1 MTDKYA
7 QIIDGY
13 FSNEKNNLNKSFD
26 LSAQKNPTETSE
38 LLNFSKENNVS
49 LDIAKKNKDLLRQ
62 RSEQKK
68 YDIDGFF
75 QKAPNIANKLQD
87 PNKMAVAKS
96 SLNNLWWFERFGKSI
111 AQGYESGQDTLDLA
125 DISFKEF
132 MGQDLTATEQ
142 NKKLGIQQRQS
153 QKKDY
158 KLDFFSG
165 IPESV
170 LESLP
175 LMIDPLLSKEAISG
189 ALFGGGVGAGIG
201 TMAGGAGAIPGGLT
215 GAGLG
220 YATGRT
226 ARIAENETALAFSE
240 FQGFKDENGNP
251 IDKNTARAGAVL
263 SGAISTA
270 LETVGLKYVLKAF
283 PHGDKLVSGFTKE
296 GIKKAFKNKAVREQV
311 SRVGTVIQA
320 GLAEGGTEFL
330 QEFSQAIVGEFTKMS
345 ADGDF
350 TAFGDND
357 EGFWGWLADTAD
369 RSLEAGFKG
378 AQGGIGMST
387 AGIAISEGY
396 QKAERLAKAKLEQK
410 QIKKL
415 AEEAEKAEL
424 TKTNKDL
431 FLELTDDKEKK
442 VYVGATELKEYFQD
456 KPEQFG
462 FFQENVPEI
471 KEQIEEALETG
482 GDLVLP
488 ANKIALALGDADIA
502 DITNIMRLTPDALTE
517 NDGANVNLQDYL
529 IDDYSDVIDNS
540 SDIRTRIE
548 NQLMNAKFTPTTAKA
563 YTDLLTSFYDTQYL
577 RTDKSPEARK
587 KLTEFFDNL
596 IIRQADNE
604 QDAGQRLE
612 DIDLLIERA
621 KIIKR
626 KRGKF
631 RANPMQEYLRR
642 GGGILKDTPFAKD
655 LESLG
660 VKKTSGL
667 FKAKDGI
674 KHDAIPINEFEDA
687 LQVQGIPDDGQG
699 YVDPEFIA
707 EVISEELAGNDWRE
721 NYKGDTPNKQ
731 AIDFLNQVET
741 AGLDIENINR
751 DSLKPK
757 EDINDFVG
765 NLSKKSVK
773 ITSKD
778 KDFEVLDKKIL
789 KDKKIS
795 EDEKEDFLSEEYVK
809 KIQQGLR
816 DSSRVLMYDDLSV
829 AMPHEILNIDYT
841 NSSEV
846 LKFKNQAKKGDKDA
860 EKKLKEIKK
869 LPRKQDPKYL
879 DKDKVNSFN
888 NKKLI
893 FHYASILKAEEVYSK
908 NNLDMP
914 WYISDTFEN
923 IKSEFEYRGIDP
935 NDIIL
940 DGDTVTYDPS
950 AKNKGR
956 ELFQNDFDPQDGT
969 VYDGDTITIDGV
981 ERSTVNSN
989 GQKIAQTKEGL
1000 ENFWRWFGESK
1011 VVDENGKP
1019 LVVYHG
1025 TNADFEAFDSSFQSQ
1040 YNQYGN
1046 GFFFTENKE
1055 IADNYGD
1062 ITLPVYLKAEIGIID
1077 KRNKKRKGVQ
1087 VEIDHI
1093 RPKNDTRD
1101 IWVVF
1106 NPTQIK
1112 STSNRGTFDPNDA
1125 RILYQKDYQ
1134 MDHLAPAKE
1143 DGNSSL
1149 DDVSFSFGE
1158 NIYSSNAINLYKQ
1171 GDYKEN
1177 KESIDAI
1184 NKYKNKPN
1192 AKVTVYRAIPLNVE
1206 AEIMPGDWI
1215 TLSKEYANIHG
1226 RSSLK
1231 GKYKLLTKK
1240 IPASE
1245 IYTDGN
1251 SIHEW
1256 GWDDGSVVREV
1267 KKYEKKIID
1276 KKEKTKKIK
1285 ERKNFLS
1292 QTIQE
1297 YRASFI
1303 EKNKSFENFINEKNL
1318 AENKDFIKLLQDYY
1332 NKASSFAKKIA
1343 LDKEGKVK
1351 SETIKN
1357 IAKYFETNIE
1367 KIPEDFYLQEKQSIK
1382 RGSYI
1387 KTKDNLNIISLFKDR
1402 DLSTVLH
1409 ESGHFFLE
1417 TFKAMAEAGDAPEQ
1431 IMQDWKELS
1440 SWLEIKDGTISV
1452 DSHEGFARGF
1462 EAYIMEGK
1470 APSEGL
1476 ARAFDLFKSF
1486 MKRIYQSIKNL
1497 NVSLNDEVRNVFD
1510 RMLATDIAIEGLKGK
1525 HIFKPDPEILKML
1538 TKAEQD
1544 DYIKRN
1550 EKQIQDAKNKL
1561 LSENLKKEI
1570 KKEKAVLKEERESLT
1585 KEATNR
1591 IMQSPIHKL
1600 RYFLNKG
1607 KMYNA
1612 DELLI
1617 GIDKLDRNII
1627 KNEYGEEIIELLP
1640 SKFFKKNGA
1649 DPEIMADLFG
1659 FNDVSQMFDNLIN
1672 SPQAKDEIN
1681 RSVKEDIDRR
1691 YGNALNDGTIERDAL
1706 DSTYNDL
1713 REKNLEY
1720 EFDVIKRKSFD
1731 IAVTKIDLKKR
1742 AEEIANEK
1750 TVDEIIKPDQYY
1762 RAEVRAAGESQKH
1775 LAKKE
1780 YEKAAQAKARQLLNH
1795 YLYKEAQNARNYTD
1809 KTLKRFNKYK
1819 KRPAVGKVVIDEDYR
1834 KKAVQLI
1841 NEYDFTTRKKQGK
1854 IIPQLDLWMKSKEES
1869 DSAQFLEI
1877 DENLKNQAGTHF
1889 RDLSFGNFVAL
1900 VENVENII
1908 AQGRLNRTLE
1918 IEGEKH
1924 ELNKIASVLSEQIE
1938 NNLKDLPEQPL
1949 ELRTTEENRKRNAKN
1964 YFNVLIKGR
1973 TILREL
1979 DSFKE
1984 NGLFYQYI
1992 LRPLNIANERLVKRQ
2007 QSVAKQLNDIFDAH
2021 YKGRLIGEINK
2032 QYDVAGV
2039 GKIRKQAM
2047 LAYALNWGA
2056 VENRQR
2062 LLSNENMSEGQIN
2075 NILSELTKNDWE
2087 FVEKIWNLLESF
2099 KNEIWAL
2106 EKRRSGIEPLAVKTV
2121 PFEITTKDGATL
2133 KLNGGYY
2140 PIKYEFLKEN
2150 RTQEEN
2156 IDELQKNIGARAQTN
2171 RGHTK
2176 ARVQRVN
2183 KPIRNDLGVLFSH
2196 ISAVL
2201 LDLEMGEVLSNSHRI
2216 ISKQNIANA
2225 IISKKGKSY
2234 YQQIDLWLKDMAIG
2248 GQLASEGFAK
2258 YMDGLRAGVSVAT
2271 MGFKVS
2277 TVLIQLTGLTQT
2289 AAVIGSKNM
2298 LNGVRLALG
2307 NGSPNSIKKS
2317 FQFAFDNSKILTQRS
2332 ETFNRDIFD
2341 ALRRMDSEVPWKKKL
2356 TELAFYPMIKM
2367 QSLVDVFTWHGAY
2380 QKGLNDFKGNE
2391 KRAFEYADDII
2402 RRAQGSGLFKDLS
2415 AFERGTISEGT
2426 RLSGFV
2432 RLFTVYMN
2440 YFNTKLNIA
2449 YEKTKQ
2455 TDFKNPEN
2463 ILNYAVDFLLL
2474 FTLEA
2479 ALGSFLLGQA
2489 PTDEEDG
2496 VFNVFS
2502 WLAKG
2507 TLDTT
2512 VAQFPG
2518 VREMYG
2524 VMQGFKGAPAGL
2536 KGFEAIGEVG
2546 VSIKKSFENIF
2557 TEDDI
2562 NLNKLLRDVNMAGG
2576 IVFKYPASQINQMLR
2591 AMDKKSQGKD
2601 VSPIEYLL
2609 YRGNK

>member
-201 TMAGGAGAIPGGLT
+201 TIAGGAGAIPGGLT

-240 FQGFKDENGNP
+240 FQGFKDENGNL

-283 PHGDKLVSGFTKE
+283 PHGDKLISGFTKE
-296 GIKKAFKNKAVREQV
+296 GIKKAFKNKAVRDQV

-357 EGFWGWLADTAD
+357 EGFWVWLADTAD

-431 FLELTDDKEKK
+431 FLELTDDTEKK

-631 RANPMQEYLRR
+631 RPNPMQEYLRR

-667 FKAKDGI
+667 FKSKDGI
-674 KHDAIPINEFEDA
+674 RYDAIPVGEFEDA
-687 LQVQGIPDDGQG
+687 LEVQGIPDDGKG

-741 AGLDIENINR
+741 AGLDIDTINR

-757 EDINDFVG
+757 EDI
-765 NLSKKSVK
+765 
-773 ITSKD
+773 
-778 KDFEVLDKKIL
+778 
-789 KDKKIS
+789 
-795 EDEKEDFLSEEYVK
+795 
-809 KIQQGLR
+809 
-816 DSSRVLMYDDLSV
+816 
-829 AMPHEILNIDYT
+829 
-841 NSSEV
+841 
-846 LKFKNQAKKGDKDA
+846 
-860 EKKLKEIKK
+860 
-869 LPRKQDPKYL
+869 
-879 DKDKVNSFN
+879 
-888 NKKLI
+888 
-893 FHYASILKAEEVYSK
+893 
-908 NNLDMP
+908 
-914 WYISDTFEN
+914 
-923 IKSEFEYRGIDP
+923 
-935 NDIIL
+935 
-940 DGDTVTYDPS
+940 
-950 AKNKGR
+950 

-969 VYDGDTITIDGV
+969 AYEGDVITIDGV

-1000 ENFWRWFGESK
+1000 ENFWRWFGDSK
-1011 VVDENGKP
+1011 VVDEDGKP

-1025 TNADFEAFDSSFQSQ
+1025 TNADFEAFDKGKVGSATDMGMLGKGFYFGKEITAQH
-1040 YNQYGN
+1040 YGN
-1046 GFFFTENKE
+1046 NVLSVYLRMENPLN
-1055 IADNYGD
+1055 IDNYTSKEELADYLGVD
-1062 ITLPVYLKAEIGIID
+1062 VSILTEGGTGIKSKQPFTGVFSDAIRDKKHDGVITRFEKA
-1077 KRNKKRKGVQ
+1077 
-1087 VEIDHI
+1087 
-1093 RPKNDTRD
+1093 
-1101 IWVVF
+1101 VF
-1106 NPTQIK
+1106 DPTQIK

-1125 RILYQKDYQ
+1125 RILYQEDYQ

-1143 DGNSSL
+1143 EGKSSL

-1158 NIYSSNAINLYKQ
+1158 DIYSSNAINLYKQ

-1192 AKVTVYRAIPLNVE
+1192 AKVTVYRAVPVNVK
-1206 AEIMPGDWI
+1206 AEIIPGDWI

-1226 RSSLK
+1226 RSFLK
-1231 GKYKLLTKK
+1231 GQYKLLTKK

-1276 KKEKTKKIK
+1276 KEEKAKKIE

-1297 YRASFI
+1297 YRASYI

-1332 NKASSFAKKIA
+1332 NKASSFAKKLA

-1351 SETIKN
+1351 SKTIKN
-1357 IAKYFETNIE
+1357 VAKYFETNIE
-1367 KIPEDFYLQEKQSIK
+1367 KIPEDFYFQEKQSIK

-1417 TFKAMAEAGDAPEQ
+1417 TFKAMAEAGDAPKQ

-1440 SWLEIKDGTISV
+1440 AWLEIKDGTISV

-1510 RMLATDIAIEGLKGK
+1510 RMLATDTAIEGLKGK

-1612 DELLI
+1612 DEVLI

-1706 DSTYNDL
+1706 DSTYNNL

-1720 EFDVIKRKSFD
+1720 EFNVIKRKSSD

-1795 YLYKEAQNARNYTD
+1795 YLYKEARNARNYTD

-1889 RDLSFGNFVAL
+1889 RDLSFGDFVAL

-2106 EKRRSGIEPLAVKTV
+2106 EKRRSGIEPLSVKTV

-2518 VREMYG
+2518 VREIYG

>member
-1 MTDKYA
+1 MTDKYNE
-7 QIIDGY
+7 IIDRY
-13 FSNEKNNLNKSFD
+13 FQSEKTNLNNSLA
-26 LSAQKNPTETSE
+26 LSSKKNPTETNE
-38 LLNFSKENNVS
+38 LLNLSKQHNVS
-49 LDIAKKNKDLLRQ
+49 LNVAKKNKNLLQ
-62 RSEQKK
+62 EKLDQKK

-75 QKAPNIANKLQD
+75 KKAPNIAKKLQD
-87 PNKMAVAKS
+87 PNKMAAAKN
-96 SLNNLWWFERFGKSI
+96 SLDNLWWYERLGGSI
-111 AQGYESGQDTLDLA
+111 AQGYQSGGDVLDLA

-132 MGQDLTATEQ
+132 MGQELTATEKNQ
-142 NKKLGIQQRQS
+142 KLLIEKRQS

-165 IPESV
+165 IPEAV

-175 LMIDPLLSKEAISG
+175 LMVDPLLSKEAISG
-189 ALFGGGVGAGIG
+189 ALVGGGVGAGLG
-201 TMAGGAGAIPGGLT
+201 ATAGGVGAIPSGLT
-215 GAGLG
+215 GAGIG
-220 YATGRT
+220 FATGRT
-226 ARIAENETALAFSE
+226 VRIAENETALAFNE
-240 FQGFKDENGNP
+240 FQKFKDENGQT
-251 IDKNTARAGAVL
+251 IDKNTARVGAVV
-263 SGAISTA
+263 SGAMSTA
-270 LETVGLKYVLKAF
+270 LETIGLKYVLKAF

-296 GIKKAFKNKAVREQV
+296 GIKKAFKNKKVRDKI
-311 SRVGTVIQA
+311 SKLGTIVQA
-320 GLAEGGTEFL
+320 GIAEGGTEFL
-330 QEFSQAIVGEFTKMS
+330 QEFSQSIVGEFTKMS
-345 ADGDF
+345 ANGDF
-350 TAFGDND
+350 TAFGNTD
-357 EGFWGWLADTAD
+357 ESFWEWLSDTAD
-369 RSLEAGFKG
+369 KSFEAGIKG
-378 AQGGIGMST
+378 TQGGVGTSSIG
-387 AGIAISEGY
+387 IVIQEGY
-396 QKAERLAKAKLEQK
+396 QKSERIAKAKLEQR

-431 FLELTDDKEKK
+431 FLELTDDPEKK

-462 FFQENVPEI
+462 LFQENVPEI

-488 ANKIALALGDADIA
+488 ANKIALALGDADIQ
-502 DITNIMRLTPDALTE
+502 DITNIMRLTPEALTE
-517 NDGANVNLQDYL
+517 NDGSNVELQDYL
-529 IDDYSDVIDNS
+529 LDDYQDIIDNS
-540 SDIRTRIE
+540 SNIRTRIE
-548 NQLMNAKFTPTTAKA
+548 NQLMNAKFTPNTARA
-563 YTDLLTSFYDTQYL
+563 YTDLLTSFYETQYL
-577 RTDKSPEARK
+577 RTDKSPEARQ

-596 IIRQADNE
+596 IIRVADGE
-604 QDAGQRLE
+604 QDQLQKIE

-621 KIIKR
+621 KIIK
-626 KRGKF
+626 KKQGKF
-631 RANPMQEYLRR
+631 RPNPMQEYLRR
-642 GGGILKDTPFAKD
+642 SGGIQKDSSFAKD
-655 LESLG
+655 LQSLG

-674 KHDAIPINEFEDA
+674 RHDAIPVSEFEDA

-699 YVDPEFIA
+699 YVDPDFIQ

-731 AIDFLNQVET
+731 ALDFLRQAEE
-741 AGLDIENINR
+741 AGIDIESVNR
-751 DSLKPK
+751 DSLLFENITDNRSLENEPSKNNDELSSPPVQSKNLREEKSFK
-757 EDINDFVG
+757 ELDEKISKSQ
-765 NLSKKSVK
+765 NLS
-773 ITSKD
+773 
-778 KDFEVLDKKIL
+778 
-789 KDKKIS
+789 
-795 EDEKEDFLSEEYVK
+795 EDFLSREYARR
-809 KIQQGLR
+809 IQQGLEG
-816 DSSRVLMYDDLSV
+816 SSRVLMYDDLTV
-829 AMPHEILNIDYT
+829 AMPHEILNVDYT

-846 LKFKNQAKKGDKDA
+846 LKFKNAYKKGDKNA
-860 EKKLKEIKK
+860 LKELERIKK
-869 LPRKQDPKYL
+869 LPRKQDAKFIGR
-879 DKDKVNSFN
+879 DKFSSMN
-888 NKKLI
+888 NEKLI
-893 FHYASILKAEEVYSK
+893 FHYATILKAEKVYSEK
-908 NNLDMP
+908 KLNMP
-914 WYISDTFEN
+914 WELSATFDNVKE
-923 IKSEFEYRGIDP
+923 ELEYRGIDKKH
-935 NDIIL
+935 IIIE
-940 DGDTVTYDPS
+940 GDNVTYDPP
-950 AKNKGR
+950 
-956 ELFQNDFDPQDGT
+956 F
-969 VYDGDTITIDGV
+969 V
-981 ERSTVNSN
+981 
-989 GQKIAQTKEGL
+989 
-1000 ENFWRWFGESK
+1000 
-1011 VVDENGKP
+1011 
-1019 LVVYHG
+1019 
-1025 TNADFEAFDSSFQSQ
+1025 
-1040 YNQYGN
+1040 
-1046 GFFFTENKE
+1046 
-1055 IADNYGD
+1055 
-1062 ITLPVYLKAEIGIID
+1062 
-1077 KRNKKRKGVQ
+1077 
-1087 VEIDHI
+1087 
-1093 RPKNDTRD
+1093 
-1101 IWVVF
+1101 
-1106 NPTQIK
+1106 
-1112 STSNRGTFDPNDA
+1112 GTFDPSDP
-1125 RILYQKDYQ
+1125 RILFQEDYQ
-1134 MDHLAPAKE
+1134 MEHLAPAKE
-1143 DGNSSL
+1143 EGNSSL
-1149 DDVSFSFGE
+1149 DNVSFSFGKD
-1158 NIYSSNAINLYKQ
+1158 IYSSNAFNLYKQ
-1171 GDYKEN
+1171 GND
-1177 KESIDAI
+1177 KESKQSIDII
-1184 NKYKNKPN
+1184 NKFKGNPN
-1192 AKVTVYRAIPLNVE
+1192 AMVTVYRAVPLNVE
-1206 AEIMPGDWI
+1206 AKIIPGDWI
-1215 TLSKEYANIHG
+1215 TLSKEYADIHG
-1226 RSSLK
+1226 RSSLNN
-1231 GKYKLLTKK
+1231 KYKILSKK
-1240 IPASE
+1240 IPARE

-1256 GWDDGSVVREV
+1256 GWDDGTVVR
-1267 KKYEKKIID
+1267 KPQKLEKKIVD
-1276 KKEKTKKIK
+1276 NKKEAEELEKRKKL
-1285 ERKNFLS
+1285 LS
-1292 QTIQE
+1292 QKIQE
-1297 YRASFI
+1297 YREPFI
-1303 EKNKSFENFINEKNL
+1303 KNNKNFKNFINQKNL
-1318 AENKDFIKLLQDYY
+1318 ENNKDFINLLQEYY
-1332 NKASSFAKKIA
+1332 NKSSSFVKKLS
-1343 LDKEGKVK
+1343 LDKKGKVK
-1351 SETIKN
+1351 SEKIKN
-1357 IAKYFETNIE
+1357 IAKYFETDIDNIPD
-1367 KIPEDFYLQEKQSIK
+1367 KFYLQEKQSIK

-1417 TFKAMAEAGDAPEQ
+1417 TFKAMAEAGDAPQQ
-1431 IMQDWKELS
+1431 ILDDWKELS
-1440 SWLEIKDGTISV
+1440 AWLEIKDGTVSV
-1452 DSHEGFARGF
+1452 ASHEGFARGF

-1510 RMLATDIAIEGLKGK
+1510 RMLATDTAIEGMKGK
-1525 HIFKPDPEILKML
+1525 HIFKPNPEILKVL

-1570 KKEKAVLKEERESLT
+1570 KKEKAVLKEERETLT
-1585 KEATNR
+1585 QEATDR

-1607 KMYNA
+1607 KMYNEEEA
-1612 DELLI
+1612 LI
-1617 GIDKLDRNII
+1617 DIDKFDRDTI
-1627 KNEYGEEIIELLP
+1627 KNEYGEEIITLLP

-1659 FNDVSQMFDNLIN
+1659 FNDVSQMFDNLLN

-1706 DSTYNDL
+1706 DATYNDL
-1713 REKNLEY
+1713 REKNIEY
-1720 EFDVIKRKSFD
+1720 EFDVIKRKASD
-1731 IAVTKIDLKKR
+1731 ISVAKIDLKKR

-1750 TVDEIIKPDQYY
+1750 TVDQIIKPDQYY
-1762 RAEVRAAGESQKH
+1762 RAEVRAAGEAQKH

-1795 YLYKEAQNARNYTD
+1795 YLYKEARNARIFTD
-1809 KTLKRFNKYK
+1809 KTLQRFSKYK

-1841 NEYDFTTRKKQGK
+1841 NEYDFTTRKKQK
-1854 IIPQLDLWMKSKEES
+1854 SIIPQLDLWMKSKEES

-1889 RDLSFGNFVAL
+1889 RDLSFGDFVAF

-1924 ELNKIASVLSEQIE
+1924 ELNKIASVLSDQIE

-1949 ELRTTEENRKRNAKN
+1949 ELRTPEENRKRNAKN
-1964 YFNVLIKGR
+1964 YFNALIKGR

-1979 DSFKE
+1979 DGFKE

-1992 LRPLNIANERLVKRQ
+1992 LHPLNIANERLVKRQ
-2007 QSVAKQLNDIFDAH
+2007 QDVAKQLNDIFDAH
-2021 YKGRLIGEINK
+2021 YSGRLIGEINK

-2062 LLSNENMSEGQIN
+2062 LLSDENMSEGQIN

-2087 FVEKIWNLLESF
+2087 FVNKIWNLLESF
-2099 KNEIWAL
+2099 KDEIWAL
-2106 EKRRSGIEPLAVKTV
+2106 EKRRSGIEPVAVKTV
-2121 PFEITTKDGATL
+2121 PFEITTKDGETL

-2140 PIKYEFLKEN
+2140 PIKYESLKEN
-2150 RTQEEN
+2150 RTQEEA

-2176 ARVQRVN
+2176 ARVKRVN

-2225 IISKKGKSY
+2225 IISKKSKSY

-2248 GQLASEGFAK
+2248 GQLASEGFGK
-2258 YMDGLRAGVSVAT
+2258 YTDGLRAGVSVAT

-2277 TVLIQLTGLTQT
+2277 TVLVQLTGLTQT

-2307 NGSPNSIKKS
+2307 NGSPDSIKKS

-2332 ETFNRDIFD
+2332 TTFNRDIFD
-2341 ALRRMDSEVPWKKKL
+2341 VLRRMNNEAPWKQKL

-2380 QKGLNDFKGNE
+2380 QKGLVDFKGNE
-2391 KRAFEYADDII
+2391 KKSFEYADDII

-2426 RLSGFV
+2426 RLNGFI

-2455 TDFKNPEN
+2455 TDFKNPESV
-2463 ILNYAVDFLLL
+2463 LNYAVDFLLL

-2479 ALGSFLLGQA
+2479 AFGSLLLGQA

-2496 VFNVFS
+2496 VFNMFS

-2507 TLDTT
+2507 TLDTAI
-2512 VAQFPG
+2512 AQFPG
-2518 VREMYG
+2518 VREIYG
-2524 VMQGFKGAPAGL
+2524 VTQGFSGAPAGL
-2536 KGFEAIGEVG
+2536 KGFETSGKAIQ
-2546 VSIKKSFENIF
+2546 SIGKSFQNIF

-2576 IVFKYPASQINQMLR
+2576 IIFKYPASQINQMLR